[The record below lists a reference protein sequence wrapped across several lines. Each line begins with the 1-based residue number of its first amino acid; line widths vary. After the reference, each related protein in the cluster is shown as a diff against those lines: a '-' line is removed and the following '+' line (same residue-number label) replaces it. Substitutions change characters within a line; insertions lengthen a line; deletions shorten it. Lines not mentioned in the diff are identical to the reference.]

1 MPELD
6 VADVTRIATEVARQ
20 RSLPLDV
27 MGAVSGGG
35 DSDYVEIL
43 LTVSGC
49 ASEPCQLTI
58 GVFRNVSAED
68 LSSAIETQLRRH
80 LDDHRASNKRPSA

>member
-6 VADVTRIATEVARQ
+6 VADVTRIATEVARE
-20 RSLPLDV
+20 RSLPLAV

-49 ASEPCQLTI
+49 ASAPCQLTI

-68 LSSAIETQLRRH
+68 LSLAIETQLRRH
-80 LDDHRASNKRPSA
+80 LDDHGASDARPSA

>member
-6 VADVTRIATEVARQ
+6 VADVTRIATQVVRDQ
-20 RSLPLDV
+20 SLPLNV
-27 MGAVSGGG
+27 IGAVRGGD

-49 ASEPCQLTI
+49 ASAPCQLTV
-58 GVFRNVSAED
+58 GVFRNVSEED
-68 LSSAIETQLRRH
+68 LSTDIETRLRRH
-80 LDDHRASNKRPSA
+80 LDEHRTSDGRPSA

>member
-1 MPELD
+1 
-6 VADVTRIATEVARQ
+6 
-20 RSLPLDV
+20 
-27 MGAVSGGG
+27 MGAVSGGE

-68 LSSAIETQLRRH
+68 LSLEIETQLRRH
-80 LDDHRASNKRPSA
+80 LDDHRPSGRRPFA

>member
-6 VADVTRIATEVARQ
+6 VADVTRIAAEVARK

-68 LSSAIETQLRRH
+68 LSSNIETQLRRH
-80 LDDHRASNKRPSA
+80 LDEHPQSHRPRSL